1 MPAPESQ
8 SLDLDLLDRELYLAP
23 AVTALLFRKVTESG
37 ACTRLPS
44 LRQMG
49 KTLDR
54 LIEAGAWTDAAIT
67 LIGFELPSWSVRRLA
82 CEDGEWLCSLSR

>member
-1 MPAPESQ
+1 
-8 SLDLDLLDRELYLAP
+8 
-23 AVTALLFRKVTESG
+23 
-37 ACTRLPS
+37 
-44 LRQMG
+44 MG
-49 KTLDR
+49 KTITLDR